1 MELELTCDTAL
12 LLRVWLFQFLLLLP
26 TKSCALDSCSRRLG
40 AMAEKSKKNKFSVD
54 FKVSA
59 VDLAK
64 WTSVTSAANK
74 LKVTRKMIRQWKK
87 NETELKE
94 AAGTKTT
101 SRCRVASR
109 RKEAVL

>member
-1 MELELTCDTAL
+1 MDRVHYTGLRTAHAQKHEHVETCDTAL

-40 AMAEKSKKNKFSVD
+40 AMAEKSKKNNFSVD

-64 WTSVTSAANK
+64 RTSVTAANK
-74 LKVTRKMIRQWKK
+74 LKVT
-87 NETELKE
+87 
-94 AAGTKTT
+94 
-101 SRCRVASR
+101 
-109 RKEAVL
+109 

>member
-64 WTSVTSAANK
+64 RTSVTSVTVTCRSKLEQTVQAAH
-74 LKVTRKMIRQWKK
+74 TR
-87 NETELKE
+87 
-94 AAGTKTT
+94 AA
-101 SRCRVASR
+101 
-109 RKEAVL
+109 